1 MEGHEMN
8 IKTRMFEIQQEIRKL
23 VNESEALVMAH
34 RLGYTDTDQEP
45 PDNLVIGP
53 WGMDKCDTS

>member
-1 MEGHEMN
+1 MN